1 MLTVVAALVAVASTG
16 CSHRPHPAA
25 TPGGSGTG
33 SSASSAAVG
42 SGPLVPSRIVL
53 QRSEAPTGTVFQQAG
68 SGPQDLAALVRGDKD
83 AAKEEALLRSAGFT
97 DAYLALFTGLQL
109 PQSVQQG
116 HLVESFAAVFA
127 SPSAAGSGLS
137 TLVDELSGTGHNLTP
152 VATTGLPSG
161 AVGLRSELTTISG
174 HSYFYGWTNSNA
186 AFLLISSGG
195 DQAVDANSSLAVA
208 AQLAGSTP
216 AGPYSASGV
225 KSLVLQADQAPVG
238 TSYDPSRSGSKTAA
252 QLASKPATAKTL
264 TTLGLKAAY
273 VSAFL
278 SPGFLH
284 PISSAPT
291 NGGQGDFVASQ
302 VQRYQSADAAQ
313 RAYQLFQQRE
323 QQLFG
328 SRMHVL
334 SSSEFGP
341 DATVFQYVDPK
352 NTGDIYGFGFF
363 WRRAN
368 LVLSLFDV
376 GSSTFA
382 SEPQARKLAQ
392 LMDSRAH

>member
-1 MLTVVAALVAVASTG
+1 MLAVIAVVLAGALTG

-25 TPGGSGTG
+25 TGGGSGTG
-33 SSASSAAVG
+33 GSTSTAAAG
-42 SGPLVPSRIVL
+42 SGPLVPAKIVL
-53 QRSEAPTGTVFQQAG
+53 QRTEAPAGTVYQQAG
-68 SGPQDLAALVRGDKD
+68 SGPQDLSALVRGDKD

-161 AVGLRSELTTISG
+161 AVGVRSELTTISG
-174 HSYFYGWTNSNA
+174 HSYFYGWTKSNA

-208 AQLAGSTP
+208 AQLAGATP
-216 AGPYSASGV
+216 AGPFPASAA
-225 KSLVLQADQAPVG
+225 KDLVLPADQAPVG
-238 TSYDPSRSGSKTAA
+238 TSYDASRSGAKTAA
-252 QLASKPATAKTL
+252 QLSTKAATANKL
-264 TTLGLKAAY
+264 SALGLKGAY

-284 PISSAPT
+284 PTSSAPT
-291 NGGQGDFVASQ
+291 TGGQGDFVASQ
-302 VQRYQSADAAQ
+302 AQRYQSADAAQ

-341 DATVFQYVDPK
+341 DGTVFQYVDPK

-363 WRRAN
+363 WRRGN

-376 GSSTFA
+376 GSSSFA
-382 SEPQARKLAQ
+382 SEPEARKLAQ
-392 LMDSRAH
+392 LMDSRAR